1 MPFASE
7 KQRIYLRINK
17 PDVYKKFKK
26 DLKSG
31 GKLIDNSGQ
40 KFVQKLYTGGKI
52 T

>member
-7 KQRIYLRINK
+7 KQRIYLKLNK
-17 PDVYKKFKK
+17 PKVYKQFKK
-26 DLKSG
+26 DMKSG

-40 KFVQKLYTGGKI
+40 KFVQKLYKGGKI